1 MNRKSRLTV
10 VFLILYTAPCLS
22 SSLSL
27 SLTLVSSCHKVVV
40 SLCAVHMLY
49 ACSIHAIVSEVPLMY
64 TIGFLLQIF
73 VPDCSQDWSN
83 KESRTLVST
92 FFLSLSVIIDC
103 QCSDPYGLTA
113 TYKNILPGEEVK
125 ECFFQCTPLHS
136 SWSSPHASHLPV

>member
-10 VFLILYTAPCLS
+10 AFLILYTAPCLS

-64 TIGFLLQIF
+64 SIGFLLQIF
-73 VPDCSQDWSN
+73 VPDCSQEWSN
-83 KESRTLVST
+83 RESRTLAST
-92 FFLSLSVIIDC
+92 SFF
-103 QCSDPYGLTA
+103 
-113 TYKNILPGEEVK
+113 
-125 ECFFQCTPLHS
+125 
-136 SWSSPHASHLPV
+136 SWSII